1 MSAFRIMW
9 LVVMFDLPTQTKKDR
24 KRYRWFS
31 KYLDKQGFIRL
42 QYSVYAKVFN
52 SLQSANYG
60 KKRMKEFLRVNV
72 KKGNVRMLL
81 FTDTQFGNMEIVIGE
96 QSRQEKISQQ
106 TLFDF

>member
-9 LVVMFDLPTQTKKDR
+9 VVIMFDLPTQTKKDR
-24 KRYRWFS
+24 KRYRWLS
-31 KYLDKQGFIRL
+31 QYLDKEGFLRL

-52 SLQSANYG
+52 SLQSANHG

-81 FTDTQFGNMEIVIGE
+81 FTDAQFGKMEIVVGE
-96 QSRQEKISQQ
+96 QSTQEEISQPS
-106 TLFDF
+106 LFDF

>member
-31 KYLDKQGFIRL
+31 RHLDAQAYVRL

-52 SLQSANYG
+52 SLESANHG
-60 KKRMKEFLRVNV
+60 KKRLRNFLKTNI
-72 KKGNVRMLL
+72 KKGNVRILM
-81 FTDTQFGNMEIVIGE
+81 FTDAQFGKMEIIVGE
-96 QSRQEKISQQ
+96 QSVQEKISQP

>member
-9 LVVMFDLPTQTKKDR
+9 LVIMFDLPTQTKKDR
-24 KRYRWFS
+24 KRYRWLS
-31 KYLDKQGFIRL
+31 QYLDKEGFLRL

-52 SLQSANYG
+52 SLQSANHG

-81 FTDTQFGNMEIVIGE
+81 FTDAQFGKMEIVVGE
-96 QSRQEKISQQ
+96 QSTQEEISQPS
-106 TLFDF
+106 LFDF

>member
-9 LVVMFDLPTQTKKDR
+9 LVIMFDLPTQTKKDR
-24 KRYRWFS
+24 KRYRWLS
-31 KYLDKQGFIRL
+31 RYLDKEGFIRL

-52 SLQSANYG
+52 SLQSANHG

-72 KKGNVRMLL
+72 KKGNIRMLL
-81 FTDTQFGNMEIVIGE
+81 FTDAQFGKMEIIVGE
-96 QSRQEKISQQ
+96 QSTQEKISQP

>member
-31 KYLDKQGFIRL
+31 RHLDAEAYVRL

-52 SLQSANYG
+52 SLESANHG
-60 KKRMKEFLRVNV
+60 KKRLKNFLKTNV
-72 KKGNVRMLL
+72 KKGNVRILM
-81 FTDTQFGNMEIVIGE
+81 FTDAQFGKMEIIVGE
-96 QSRQEKISQQ
+96 QSVQEKISQP

>member
-1 MSAFRIMW
+1 
-9 LVVMFDLPTQTKKDR
+9 MFDLPTQTKKDR
-24 KRYRWFS
+24 KRYRWLS
-31 KYLDKQGFIRL
+31 RYLDKEGFIRL

-52 SLQSANYG
+52 SLQSANHG

-81 FTDTQFGNMEIVIGE
+81 FTDAQFGKMEIIVGE
-96 QSRQEKISQQ
+96 HSTQEEISQP

>member
-31 KYLDKQGFIRL
+31 GHLDVESYIRL

-52 SLQSANYG
+52 SLESANYG
-60 KKRMKEFLRVNV
+60 KKRLRNFIKTNV
-72 KKGNVRMLL
+72 KNGNIRILM
-81 FTDTQFGNMEIVIGE
+81 FTDAQFGKMEIIIGE
-96 QSRQEKISQQ
+96 QSSQEEITKQ